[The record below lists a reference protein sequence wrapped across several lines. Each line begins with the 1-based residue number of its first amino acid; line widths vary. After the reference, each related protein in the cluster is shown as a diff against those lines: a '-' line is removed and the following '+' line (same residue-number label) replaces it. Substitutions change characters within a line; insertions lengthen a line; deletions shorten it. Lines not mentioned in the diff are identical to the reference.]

1 MAMKKSVF
9 IIAAFFLGYG
19 FLHGQTTVTGR
30 VTDNEGKP
38 LSFAS
43 LKFYNVKDPQ
53 SFTEKIADENG
64 KFQILFP
71 ESGTYKV
78 VTSYKNLA
86 PFSQQYNFN
95 DPEVSVSI
103 ALPKEKVTDIQEVV
117 VSKRAKSTIVRKID
131 RIVMNVS
138 DNPIAA
144 GKSSLDLF
152 RLAPGVFVNNGKISI
167 NGVWGTRVMVDG
179 KMLNISGIDLKN
191 YLQNLRS
198 NEIQSI
204 EVIAH
209 PPAEFDAE
217 GSGGIINIILKK
229 NTKEGI
235 NGYIGT
241 DYSIGLGK
249 YPSYNPYAAIN
260 YKKGKFGLSSSYSY
274 TNSKSYEELTQKR
287 DFPNGGKYE
296 QSSTDIQKNKSN
308 RIKIGSTYDFSDKQ
322 SIGLQYTGQ
331 FSNFSSNSVAD
342 SYISYP
348 NASNNL
354 RSLGSFPTESKTNYH
369 NGGLNYSIKT
379 DTLGSKFSFV
389 TDYTYNKRTGNSIS
403 DSRDLDVNNMIV
415 RDTLF
420 RFSYPSTAKI
430 FTADAKYNW
439 NFKSG
444 NNLSFGAK
452 ATSTDIDNENS
463 YEIFQNSWYN
473 VPENNFNFKYRE
485 RIYAAF
491 ASYSG
496 EWKKIEYK
504 LGIRGEQ
511 SDVSGNLSGS
521 QEGEVSQNYFNWF
534 PSLFLKRNLDTE
546 GNNFL
551 AFSYNRRIKRP
562 SYFDLNPYKYYI
574 DNYSVTT
581 GNPYLKPQ
589 FTNSF
594 EVSGMWSGKYYTA
607 LSYNYTTDI
616 IAQIIENYPGQ
627 ELMTVIKSNAGTS
640 KVLTATISVPVN
652 IAKWWT
658 TNNNLLLTYT
668 VSKSPYFLIEKP
680 SFILQSEQEIS
691 LGKGYT
697 FTLNGFY
704 TPQMVTGNIVTKG
717 IAGVDVG
724 LQKKFFKNQLTARAS
739 VSDVFYTNNYK
750 ATSYFN
756 DTEIH
761 ISHKEQSRVLSLS
774 LIYNFKSGES
784 FKAKKIES
792 SSADEK
798 GRL

>member
-1 MAMKKSVF
+1 MRKSVF
-9 IIAAFFLGYG
+9 ISAIFFMGLGALG
-19 FLHGQTTVTGR
+19 AQTTVTGR
-30 VTDNEGKP
+30 VVDAEGKP

-43 LKFYNVKDPQ
+43 LKFSKINDTSK
-53 SFTEKIADENG
+53 SITEKITDENG
-64 KFQILFP
+64 NFQILFA
-71 ESGTYKV
+71 ENGTYNV

-86 PFSQQYNFN
+86 PFSQQYDFATS
-95 DPEVSVSI
+95 EVAVTI
-103 ALPKEKVTDIQEVV
+103 TLPKEKVTDIKEVV
-117 VSKRAKSTIVRKID
+117 LNKKAKSSIVRKID

-138 DNPIAA
+138 ENPIAA
-144 GKSSLDLF
+144 GKSSLELF
-152 RLAPGVFVNNGKISI
+152 KLAPGVFVNNGKISI

-179 KMLNISGIDLKN
+179 KMLNLAGADLKS

-235 NGYIGT
+235 NGYIGN
-241 DYSIGLGK
+241 DYSIGMGK
-249 YPSYNPYAAIN
+249 YPTYNPYAAIN
-260 YKKGKFGLSSSYSY
+260 YKKGKLGLSASYSY
-274 TNSKSYEELTQKR
+274 NNSKSYEELQQKR
-287 DFPNGGKYE
+287 NFPNGGNYD
-296 QSSTDIQKNKSN
+296 QSTTDVQKNKSN
-308 RIKIGSTYDFSDKQ
+308 RVKIGSTYDISEKQ

-331 FSNFSSNSVAD
+331 FSNFSSSSVSD
-342 SYISYP
+342 SYITYP
-348 NASNNL
+348 DATKNL
-354 RSLGSFPTESKTNYH
+354 RSVGSFPTESKTTFH
-369 NGGLNYSIKT
+369 NAGLNYNIKT
-379 DTLGSKFSFV
+379 DSLGSKFSLV
-389 TDYTYNKRTGNSIS
+389 ADYTYNKRNGSSLS
-403 DSRDLDVNNMIV
+403 DSRDLNAQNIIV

-430 FTADAKYNW
+430 FTADAKYSW
-439 NFKSG
+439 NFKSKA
-444 NNLSFGAK
+444 NLSFGAK
-452 ATSTDIDNENS
+452 VTSTDIDNENR
-463 YEIFQNSWYN
+463 YDVFQNTWYSI
-473 VPENNFNFKYRE
+473 PDHDFNFSYRE

-491 ASYSG
+491 ASFTG
-496 EWKKIEYK
+496 AWKKIEYK
-504 LGIRGEQ
+504 LGLRGEQ
-511 SDVSGNLSGS
+511 SDVKGILSGS
-521 QEGEVSQNYFNWF
+521 QAAEVSQNYFSWF
-534 PSLFLKRNLDTE
+534 PSVFLKRNLDEE
-546 GNNFL
+546 GNNYL
-551 AFSYNRRIKRP
+551 ALSYNRRIKRP

-589 FTNSF
+589 FTNSY
-594 EVSGMWSGKYYTA
+594 EISGMWGGKYYTA
-607 LSYNYTTDI
+607 ISYNYTTDI

-627 ELMTVIKSNAGTS
+627 ELVTIIKANAGTN
-640 KVLTATISVPVN
+640 KVLTATLSAPVT

-680 SFILQSEQEIS
+680 SFILQTEHEIS

-704 TPQMVTGNIVTKG
+704 TPQMVTGNVVTKG
-717 IAGVDVG
+717 IASVDVG
-724 LQKKFFKNQLTARAS
+724 VQKKFFKNKLTARAS
-739 VSDVFYTNNYK
+739 VSDIFYTNNYK

-756 DTEIH
+756 DTRIW
-761 ISHKEQSRVLSLS
+761 INHKEQSRVFSIS
-774 LIYNFKSGES
+774 LIYSFKTGEN

-792 SSADEK
+792 SNTDEK